1 MAKKRRSAADRKRIK
16 KLKIR
21 LFAFFVVL
29 ILGMICWGYAN
40 ARVVHVKYA
49 DVRVN
54 GLSPFLEGSKILF
67 LSDFKITDQDDAL
80 RCAKLVNGFL
90 QMDPDV
96 IIFGGDYTANK
107 AGDIF
112 KLQSE
117 EGKNEIALRLREARK
132 TFFTELQPVT
142 KRVNIYA
149 VAGDS
154 DSFVP
159 GLYEDCMLGGV
170 KLIENAVEYVSVRN
184 NFIALVGYG
193 DILTSGSANFKFKG
207 PSTNDPVI
215 AVSHN
220 PDAYPLVT
228 SVMDFEGNAIADLVL
243 SGHAMGPQIRIFGLD
258 LFKGYTGQYKTGVYS
273 EAGAHLIVS
282 GGVGTEWIPIRYGS
296 HAQAH
301 MITLFRK

>member
-1 MAKKRRSAADRKRIK
+1 MAKKRRSAADKKRYKKIK
-16 KLKIR
+16 LR
-21 LFAFFVVL
+21 LFALFIVIL
-29 ILGMICWGYAN
+29 ILLIGWGFMN

-49 DVRVN
+49 DVRIQ
-54 GLSPFLEGSKILF
+54 GLSSFLEGSRILF
-67 LSDFKITDQDDAL
+67 LSDFNISDQDDAM
-80 RCAKLVNGFL
+80 RSAKLVKSFL
-90 QMDPDV
+90 QMEPDI

-112 KLQSE
+112 KLQSD
-117 EGKNEIALRLREARK
+117 EGKNEIALRLRQARK

-142 KRVNIYA
+142 EKVSIYA
-149 VAGDS
+149 VSGDK
-154 DSFVP
+154 DSEVP
-159 GLYEDCMLGGV
+159 GLNEDCALGGV

-193 DILTSGSANFKFKG
+193 DILTGGSANFKFKG

-243 SGHAMGPQIRIFGLD
+243 AGHAMGPQIRLFGLD
-258 LFKGYTGQYKTGVYS
+258 VFRGYTGQYKTGVYT

-296 HAQAH
+296 RAQAH